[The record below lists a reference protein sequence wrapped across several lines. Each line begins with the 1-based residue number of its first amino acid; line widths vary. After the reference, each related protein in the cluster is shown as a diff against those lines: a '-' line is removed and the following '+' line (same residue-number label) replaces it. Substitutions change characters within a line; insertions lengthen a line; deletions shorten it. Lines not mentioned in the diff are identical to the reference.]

1 MSGGARNTALSTRFQ
16 EQGGIEVGIDEAGR
30 GPLLGRV
37 YSAAVVLP
45 TREEEFRHDLMK
57 DSKRFT
63 SDKKIREVAAY
74 IKEHA
79 DSWGVGYAT
88 EEDIDQLNI
97 RQATFKAMHAAIAD
111 ALGTPSPNTLLVVD
125 GNDFKPYT
133 HVDPEIGI
141 VQVPH
146 VCVER
151 GDNRFT
157 AVAAASILAKVARD
171 DYISDLCA
179 QDPSLD
185 EKYGLLRNKGYGTRA
200 HLQGIATHGISR
212 HHRRTFGSCRLHQG
226 TRP

>member
-1 MSGGARNTALSTRFQ
+1 MTERIRSTALLTRFNDN
-16 EQGGIEVGIDEAGR
+16 GGIEVGIDEAGR

-45 TREEEFRHDLMK
+45 HDEESFRHDLMK

-74 IKEHA
+74 IKAHA
-79 DSWGVGYAT
+79 SHWGVGYAT
-88 EEDIDQLNI
+88 EEEIDQLNI

-111 ALGTPSPNTLLVVD
+111 AVGRPPPSTLLVVD

-133 HVDPEIGI
+133 YVDGDDGI

-151 GDNRFT
+151 GDNRYT

-171 DYISDLCA
+171 DYVAEICA
-179 QDPSLD
+179 EDPSLD
-185 EKYGLLRNKGYGTRA
+185 DKYGVLRNKGYGTRT
-200 HLQGIATHGISR
+200 HLEGIATHGISK
-212 HHRRTFGSCRLHQG
+212 HHRRTFGSCRHHQK
-226 TRP
+226 PSV